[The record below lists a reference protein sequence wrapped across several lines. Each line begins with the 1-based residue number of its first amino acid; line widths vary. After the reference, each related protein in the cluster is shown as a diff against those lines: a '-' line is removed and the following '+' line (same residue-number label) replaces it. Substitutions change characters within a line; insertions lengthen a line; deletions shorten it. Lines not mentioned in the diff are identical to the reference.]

1 MKLIRFGEK
10 ENEKPGVLYQGR
22 RLDCSEEFSDW
33 DRTFFQN
40 NGLQKLEKYLES
52 NAADLHEVPDS
63 VRHAPCIGRPGMI
76 MCIGLNYS
84 EHAAESN
91 MAIPEEPIIFGK
103 ATNTLSGP
111 YDDVSIPKNSVKTDY
126 EVELGVVLNKNVLYL
141 KNEAEA
147 AEAIAG
153 YCVINDLSER
163 SFQLEKGGQWIKGKS
178 CPGFS
183 PVGPYLATPDE
194 LGDLDNLKMTLSV
207 NGDSRQNG
215 NTSFM
220 IFRPAFI
227 IYYLSQFMLLEAGDL
242 ISTGTPAG
250 VGIGLDPPSYLAKG
264 DIVELGIEGLGTQKQ
279 RMI

>member
-10 ENEKPGVLYQGR
+10 GNEKPGVFYQGK
-22 RLDCSEEFSDW
+22 RLDCSKEFKDW
-33 DRTFFQN
+33 DSAFFQN
-40 NGLQKLEKYLES
+40 NGLEKLKKYLEA
-52 NAADLHEVPDS
+52 NASGLPVIADS
-63 VRHAPCIGRPGMI
+63 IRHASCISRPGMI

-111 YDDVSIPKNSVKTDY
+111 YDDVAIPKNSTKTDY
-126 EVELGVVLNKNVLYL
+126 EVELGVVLKRNVLYL

-153 YCVINDLSER
+153 YCIINDLSER
-163 SFQLEKGGQWIKGKS
+163 TFQLEKGGQWIKGKS

-194 LGDLDNLKMTLSV
+194 LGDLENLKMTLSV
-207 NGDSRQNG
+207 NGELRQNG

-264 DIVELGIEGLGTQKQ
+264 DLVELGIEGLGTQKQ
-279 RMI
+279 KMI

>member
-264 DIVELGIEGLGTQKQ
+264 DMVELSIEGLGTQKQ